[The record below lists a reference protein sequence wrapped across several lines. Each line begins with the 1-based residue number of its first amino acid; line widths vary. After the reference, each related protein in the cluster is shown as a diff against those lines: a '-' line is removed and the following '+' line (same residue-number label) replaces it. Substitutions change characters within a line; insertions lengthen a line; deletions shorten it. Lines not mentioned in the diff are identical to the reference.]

1 MPLPISR
8 CDTVGARLLLGLA
21 LLIITGMALTP
32 SPGVIQQSVN
42 DKLGHT
48 LAFLVL
54 AFLTH
59 ASWPELKFSW
69 RQIIPLLGYGLAVE
83 ITQYFIPNRYFS
95 LLDIAADLAGI
106 GLYILLI
113 PLIRHLLRTFA
124 NDASEMPKSIQ
135 G

>member
-8 CDTVGARLLLGLA
+8 CNTAGARLLLGLA

-54 AFLTH
+54 ASLTH

-69 RQIIPLLGYGLAVE
+69 RQIIPLASYGLAIE

-95 LLDIAADLAGI
+95 LLDIVADCAGI
-106 GLYILLI
+106 GLYMLLI
-113 PLIRHLLRTFA
+113 PLIIRLRRTPA
-124 NDASEMPKSIQ
+124 NGKTDIPKSIHR
-135 G
+135 

>member
-54 AFLTH
+54 AFLAH

-69 RQIIPLLGYGLAVE
+69 RQIIPLLGYGLAIE
-83 ITQYFIPNRYFS
+83 ITQYFIPNRYSS

-106 GLYILLI
+106 GLYMLLI

-124 NDASEMPKSIQ
+124 NDASSMPKSIQ
-135 G
+135 R

>member
-8 CDTVGARLLLGLA
+8 CSTAGARLLLGLA
-21 LLIITGMALTP
+21 LLIITGMTLTP

-42 DKLGHT
+42 DKLGHI

-54 AFLTH
+54 AFLAH

-69 RQIIPLLGYGLAVE
+69 RQIIPLLGYGMAIE

-113 PLIRHLLRTFA
+113 PLIKQLLRIFE
-124 NDASEMPKSIQ
+124 DDGSDIPKSIQ
-135 G
+135 R

>member
-32 SPGVIQQSVN
+32 SPGFIQQSIN

-54 AFLTH
+54 AFLSH

-69 RQIIPLLGYGLAVE
+69 RQINPLLGYGLAIE

-113 PLIRHLLRTFA
+113 PLLRHLLRSSA
-124 NDASEMPKSIQ
+124 NDTSEMPKSIQ